1 MKNKFNIFTL
11 FIVGLVIAY
20 LVYSD
25 FINPRPVE
33 QKEIIVSY
41 GVPELKIP
49 DTVLFAGERVP
60 LEIPDVRER
69 LDRELHVNTFWHS
82 NTIFLLKRGHRWL
95 PDIEKELVKEGI
107 PSDLMY
113 LSVIESDLQNK
124 VSPSKAVGFWQLL
137 KGTARDYKLEVTSEV
152 DERYHPIKSTSA
164 AAKYLKKAH
173 QKFGTWSNAAASY
186 NIGRRGLDRALK
198 KQGVASYYDL
208 LLYEETSRYVFRA
221 IAIKLIFENPEDY
234 GFNFSKESLYK
245 KEDLREI
252 EIDKSIS
259 NLRDWAFDNNINYK
273 QLKRYNP
280 WLRKNSLSVRNGKS
294 YIFLIPKEEETTAIM
309 ADTTMLLTEEDSLAP
324 DIREM
329 PEENTDGL

>member
-1 MKNKFNIFTL
+1 MKNKLSL
-11 FIVGLVIAY
+11 FILFLLAIIICY
-20 LVYSD
+20 LVYTD
-25 FINPRPVE
+25 FINPKPIE

-41 GVPELKIP
+41 GVPELIIP

-95 PDIEKELVKEGI
+95 PDIKKEFEKSGI
-107 PSDLMY
+107 PSDLVY

-137 KGTARDYKLEVTSEV
+137 KGTAKDFKLEVTSEV
-152 DERYHPIKSTSA
+152 DERYHPLKSTGA
-164 AAKYLKKAH
+164 AAKYLKKAY
-173 QKFGTWSNAAASY
+173 QKFGTWTNAAASY
-186 NIGRRGLDRALK
+186 NIGRRGLDRALS
-198 KQGVASYYDL
+198 KQAVTSYYDL

-221 IAIKLIFENPEDY
+221 IAIKLIFENPENY
-234 GFNFSKESLYK
+234 GFNFSEESLYH

-259 NLRDWAFDNNINYK
+259 NLRDWAFDNDINYK

-280 WLRKNSLSVRNGKS
+280 WLRKNSLTVRNGKS
-294 YIFLIPKEEETTAIM
+294 YIFQIPKEKELPLIM
-309 ADTTMLLTEEDSLAP
+309 ADTTSMIVEEDTLDP
-324 DIREM
+324 DIREL
-329 PEENTDGL
+329 PSESEDGL